1 LNERVTKFNHI
12 VGKTPLGQIT
22 NDRDVIWQQIE
33 QQAALV
39 LEEAKEQYDAAVTRN
54 MTEVLD
60 GHLDTRFTNEYI
72 ENLLK
77 AVGVDVA
84 GGWHSVLSNNESKF
98 TTSFEYAEAS
108 SLEYLKQKIDVYID
122 ATDYE
127 GTRYYV
133 VKRFG
138 DNKVMKLKDHVKP
151 NLGKFVPDDWKK
163 DIE

>member
-1 LNERVTKFNHI
+1 MNERVTKFNHI
-12 VGKTPLGQIT
+12 VGKTPLGYKT
-22 NDRDVIWQQIE
+22 NDKEVIWQQIE

-39 LEEAKEQYDAAVTRN
+39 LEEAKEQYEAAVARN

-60 GHLDTRFTNEYI
+60 GHLDTRFTNEYV

-77 AVGVDVA
+77 AVGIDVA

-108 SLEYLKQKIDVYID
+108 SLDYLKQKINVYID
-122 ATDYE
+122 TTDYE

-133 VKRFG
+133 VKRSG

-151 NLGKFVPDDWKK
+151 NLAQFVPEEWKK
-163 DIE
+163 GAE